1 MGDQMP
7 SSTSYR
13 WKADGVWDNYCPEEE
28 EEEEEDYFAPE
39 DVLCIRK
46 RDMPM
51 LIRVI
56 KKQEKDKTE
65 EVSKLMS
72 IIETERKEKKE
83 AIEQR
88 AFVIALVMTVLLCAY
103 ATHYVM
109 DEHMNKTDYEILGN
123 SHRLTQAAVAYANFY
138 HRALAS
144 NHVFVYSK
152 IIGFGVSVGLGFTK
166 CPGEPDYNEW
176 IQCSQGC
183 SLATAWVTDWSCLTE
198 TLRTNS
204 SATAGDNH
212 MLLNKLCKGFE
223 WMENKEQKIE
233 NNLWQWLKTSYI
245 VLIKRHSVIHN
256 KDFEHSL
263 RNYLFCVMLLLGLAL
278 WLYLMF
284 QLFSVNNLSIH
295 WKLLQCIAFVMVCAL
310 NQGLFI
316 MGAVLFVIIPHTET
330 VSDIKHKVACF
341 LLSAFLSLFLFTPV
355 LQSLATSMC
364 GEEQFMEYY
373 NHNFYAQGQIIPNG
387 VLLENRA
394 KQILLVMFCATP
406 TVLLI
411 VYAFIRSAVK
421 FLLL

>member
-1 MGDQMP
+1 MRP
-7 SSTSYR
+7 R
-13 WKADGVWDNYCPEEE
+13 EEDGVGIDDLVYLRKS
-28 EEEEEDYFAPE
+28 DMS
-39 DVLCIRK
+39 VLMR
-46 RDMPM
+46 
-51 LIRVI
+51 
-56 KKQEKDKTE
+56 
-65 EVSKLMS
+65 
-72 IIETERKEKKE
+72 IIEAQHKEKKE
-83 AIEQR
+83 ESELVRIIEKQQKEKKEDTEQR
-88 AFVIALVMTVLLCAY
+88 VFVTALFITVLLCAY

-123 SHRLTQAAVAYANFY
+123 SYRPTQAAVAYANFY

-152 IIGFGVSVGLGFTK
+152 MIGFGVSVGLGFTK

-204 SATAGDNH
+204 SAKAIDNH
-212 MLLNKLCKGFE
+212 LLLNKLCKGFE

-263 RNYLFCVMLLLGLAL
+263 RNYLFCVLFLLGLAL

-284 QLFSVNNLSIH
+284 QLFSVNSLSIH
-295 WKLLQCIAFVMVCAL
+295 WKLLQFIAFGMVCAF
-310 NQGLFI
+310 NQGLFV
-316 MGAVLFVIIPHTET
+316 MGAVLFVIILHTET

-364 GEEQFMEYY
+364 GEEQFTEYY
-373 NHNFYAQGQIIPNG
+373 NHNSYARDQIIPNG
-387 VLLENRA
+387 VLLENRVS
-394 KQILLVMFCATP
+394 QILLVMCCATP

-411 VYAFIRSAVK
+411 VYAFIRWVVK
-421 FLLL
+421 LLLP

>member
-1 MGDQMP
+1 M
-7 SSTSYR
+7 
-13 WKADGVWDNYCPEEE
+13 
-28 EEEEEDYFAPE
+28 
-39 DVLCIRK
+39 
-46 RDMPM
+46 
-51 LIRVI
+51 
-56 KKQEKDKTE
+56 
-65 EVSKLMS
+65 
-72 IIETERKEKKE
+72 
-83 AIEQR
+83 
-88 AFVIALVMTVLLCAY
+88 IALAMTLLLCAY

-109 DEHMNKTDYEILGN
+109 DEHMNKTDYEKLGN
-123 SHRLTQAAVAYANFY
+123 SYRLTQAAVAYANFY

-144 NHVFVYSK
+144 NHVLVYSK
-152 IIGFGVSVGLGFTK
+152 IFGFGVSVGLGFTK

-204 SATAGDNH
+204 SAKAEDNH
-212 MLLNKLCKGFE
+212 LLLNKCCKGFE

-256 KDFEHSL
+256 KEFEHSL
-263 RNYLFCVMLLLGLAL
+263 RNYLFCVMFLLGLAV

-284 QLFSVNNLSIH
+284 QLFSMNNLSNH
-295 WKLLQCIAFVMVCAL
+295 WKLLQFIAFGMVCAF

-316 MGAVLFVIIPHTET
+316 MCAVLFVIILHTET

-364 GEEQFMEYY
+364 GEEEFMEYY
-373 NHNFYAQGQIIPNG
+373 QHNSYARDQNIPNG
-387 VLLENRA
+387 
-394 KQILLVMFCATP
+394 ILLQNRVNQIILVMCCATP
-406 TVLLI
+406 TVGLI
-411 VYAFIRSAVK
+411 VYTFIRWVVK
-421 FLLL
+421 LLLP